1 MEIQSPPETWLLLNV
16 ARTFFMAITAYAVM
30 KIVETYDGRQIYI
43 HMHIIYIYINPFNFM
58 LLISSPKA
66 VTGEV
71 GRWWLFKSSPS
82 GLPMQLQNKVK
93 IFMVLMIQ

>member
-1 MEIQSPPETWLLLNV
+1 
-16 ARTFFMAITAYAVM
+16 
-30 KIVETYDGRQIYI
+30 
-43 HMHIIYIYINPFNFM
+43 M